1 MLTKSEI
8 TYFKNHKSEIT
19 PELLDVLRFSN
30 EGKLQALEILETP
43 KNDEN
48 FYIDAYGNPI
58 SYNGDRAL
66 KKAFTQLELSKI
78 HEIEIEKCMNDI
90 FYFLDFYVRI
100 LTPKGVD
107 FPEVRQYQRDFL
119 NVISPIENENIIATM
134 PRQCISKD
142 CKIKVNGI
150 ETDIESFYNSFT
162 KANQIADLKYIESK
176 YPKNKFI
183 ETDIGNI
190 KILAIHKTV
199 PLKMIVLKTKSFELK
214 CAENHIIIDKDYNE
228 IQAKNSLNKK
238 IITKN
243 GIETVT
249 DVIFLNCFENCY
261 DLELENHHLYY
272 SNGIL
277 SHNSGKSVTVGIFLA
292 HCFLFKKDIN
302 IGILANKGSMARE
315 FLDKVKKIL
324 VNLPIWLQTGIVTW
338 NKGSIEGES
347 NIRILTDTPSD
358 SSFRGFSTHY
368 IVFDESAWVDSS
380 TFNDVIDSLLPSQS
394 GLSTKKVIFI
404 STPNGK
410 NHFYDIWKRAGF
422 TSKESQNGYI
432 KYFGDWKAVPRFRSD
447 GSKYEA
453 QEFKKEII
461 KKYGER
467 YFAVNYACEF
477 QGSANTLISGEILDS
492 FVICDALYTRKP
504 NIAIFEDP
512 IPNTKYVMGVD
523 SAKSGGDFCAF
534 QVLKI
539 ENTGFTQVARCKC
552 QIDYLKFVDYIVD
565 YGKSYN
571 NAMLIVENNDGSGQ
585 SIADFIKSGYDYANL
600 YHDINKINGKR
611 FKYPGFRT
619 TYKTRYAL
627 LQNMKM
633 FAESNKLKI
642 VDSDT
647 IKELFDFVEINGK
660 YQAEAGKHDD
670 LVMSL
675 AICFAIFLNAKNLDN
690 IQEIIKSINTET
702 EFKNDFIK
710 DKYLS
715 IDYSKDIIKQLR
727 DIRDSE
733 TALGF
738 GADF

>member
-19 PELLDVLRFSN
+19 PELLDVLRTTN
-30 EGKLQALEILETP
+30 EGKLQALELLETP

-134 PRQCISKD
+134 PRQ
-142 CKIKVNGI
+142 
-150 ETDIESFYNSFT
+150 
-162 KANQIADLKYIESK
+162 
-176 YPKNKFI
+176 
-183 ETDIGNI
+183 
-190 KILAIHKTV
+190 
-199 PLKMIVLKTKSFELK
+199 
-214 CAENHIIIDKDYNE
+214 
-228 IQAKNSLNKK
+228 
-238 IITKN
+238 
-243 GIETVT
+243 
-249 DVIFLNCFENCY
+249 
-261 DLELENHHLYY
+261 
-272 SNGIL
+272 
-277 SHNSGKSVTVGIFLA
+277 SGKSVTVGIFLA

-447 GSKYEA
+447 GTKYEA

-461 KKYGER
+461 KKYGDR
-467 YFAVNYACEF
+467 YFAQNYSCEF

-504 NIAIFEDP
+504 NIAIYEDP

-600 YHDINKINGKR
+600 YHDVNKVNGKR

-715 IDYSKDIIKQLR
+715 IDYSKDIIKQLKE
-727 DIRDSE
+727 IRDSE

>member
-1 MLTKSEI
+1 MKLNNRYLIETPNG
-8 TYFKNHKSEIT
+8 FKNFKGAIRTEGSGFEIIFKSGNKIKC
-19 PELLDVLRFSN
+19 S
-30 EGKLQALEILETP
+30 ET
-43 KNDEN
+43 
-48 FYIDAYGNPI
+48 
-58 SYNGDRAL
+58 
-66 KKAFTQLELSKI
+66 
-78 HEIEIEKCMNDI
+78 H
-90 FYFLDFYVRI
+90 
-100 LTPKGVD
+100 
-107 FPEVRQYQRDFL
+107 
-119 NVISPIENENIIATM
+119 
-134 PRQCISKD
+134 
-142 CKIKVNGI
+142 KIKVAKNIFRQAKKLKKGDKVFRDSIVNILKITGNFIDPFDVEGHEYLQNGI
-150 ETDIESFYNSFT
+150 V
-162 KANQIADLKYIESK
+162 
-176 YPKNKFI
+176 
-183 ETDIGNI
+183 
-190 KILAIHKTV
+190 H
-199 PLKMIVLKTKSFELK
+199 
-214 CAENHIIIDKDYNE
+214 H
-228 IQAKNSLNKK
+228 
-238 IITKN
+238 
-243 GIETVT
+243 
-249 DVIFLNCFENCY
+249 NC
-261 DLELENHHLYY
+261 
-272 SNGIL
+272 
-277 SHNSGKSVTVGIFLA
+277 
-292 HCFLFKKDIN
+292 
-302 IGILANKGSMARE
+302 
-315 FLDKVKKIL
+315 
-324 VNLPIWLQTGIVTW
+324 
-338 NKGSIEGES
+338 
-347 NIRILTDTPSD
+347 
-358 SSFRGFSTHY
+358 HY
-368 IVFDESAWVDSS
+368 LVFDESAWVESS
-380 TFNDVIDSLLPSQS
+380 TFNDVVDSLLPSQS

-422 TSKESQNGYI
+422 TSADSKNGYI
-432 KYFGDWKAVPRFRSD
+432 KYFGDWKTVPRFKSD
-447 GSKYEA
+447 GSKYES

-600 YHDINKINGKR
+600 YHDVNKINGKR

-660 YQAEAGKHDD
+660 YQAESGKHDD

-715 IDYSKDIIKQLR
+715 IDYSKDIIKQLKE
-727 DIRDSE
+727 IKDSE